1 MRKNIVEPQKST
13 QERFLSIL
21 CRERTRVLIYLV
33 SGIRLEGYIKSF
45 DTYVIYLDE
54 PVPQLI
60 YKRAV
65 CSVLPAPPKVSR
77 DSTAT

>member
-1 MRKNIVEPQKST
+1 MQKNA
-13 QERFLSIL
+13 QERFLSNL

-33 SGIRLEGYIKSF
+33 GGIRLEGYIKSF
-45 DTYVIYLDE
+45 DAYVLYMDE
-54 PVPQLI
+54 PVAQLI

-77 DSTAT
+77 DSTTI